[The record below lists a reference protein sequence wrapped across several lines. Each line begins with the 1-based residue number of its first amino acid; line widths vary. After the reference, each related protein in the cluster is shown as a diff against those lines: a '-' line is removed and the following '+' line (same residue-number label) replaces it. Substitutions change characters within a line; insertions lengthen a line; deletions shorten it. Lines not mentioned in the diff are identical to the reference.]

1 MAMPLAT
8 PSSCRSASDTQYLL
22 IVAVL
27 AGAGMGLVQM
37 QIEAVYTRY
46 NCFILMFN
54 YILLFHF
61 FSHYFSANKHLEYI
75 YFV

>member
-8 PSSCRSASDTQYLL
+8 PSSCRSASDPQYLL

-37 QIEAVYTRY
+37 QIEAVYIRY
-46 NCFILMFN
+46 NCFIRIFN

-61 FSHYFSANKHLEYI
+61 F
-75 YFV
+75 